1 MDHVQQSGEFKNLQ
15 EPNAPVFSLEDE
27 VSLEAI
33 RTLRRGEPMGWGAT
47 PLNAYRADVRAQ
59 QLEVEAAKDA
69 LFYEDIPEWMPPE
82 LAESIHF
89 TYMSRREH
97 RRIRNFESFKLR
109 GVRDLRTGPDE
120 LIEMA
125 DRTFTGHAHPA
136 EIHLVGKYFEFAAR
150 ELGCVSVPFGKFI
163 HDEENGLPALRNAVN
178 ESVIIHNGEF
188 LELVPVYEVIGYE
201 ETGFIDQDGNKKD
214 IPHLKMTRTYDYAKM
229 DEFCHVF
236 ERSSFD
242 VRLDKMKEY
251 NPAVAE
257 RSHGLRQSRT
267 IVPADHVLA
276 TTLTRVLADD
286 RFDIA
291 SPVSVTAWEVDE
303 DLRARYL
310 DNKDYRKAIT
320 LKDRFS
326 NGESDGSYLR
336 ALVDEVLDAQEAA
349 KNASEN

>member
-1 MDHVQQSGEFKNLQ
+1 MDHAQQSGEFANLQ
-15 EPNAPVFSLEDE
+15 EPKVPVFSLEDE
-27 VSLEAI
+27 VRLEAI

-69 LFYEDIPEWMPPE
+69 LFYEDLPEWMPPE

-136 EIHLVGKYFEFAAR
+136 EIHLVGAYYEFAAR

-163 HDEENGLPALRNAVN
+163 HDEVDGLPALRNAIN
-178 ESVIIHNGEF
+178 ECVVIHNGEL

-201 ETGFIDQDGNKKD
+201 ETDFIDSDGTKKS
-214 IPHLKMTRTYDYAKM
+214 IPHLKMTRTYKYAQMGKN
-229 DEFCHVF
+229 CSIY

-242 VRLDKMKEY
+242 VRLDKIKEY

-257 RSHGLRQSRT
+257 RSQGLRKPRT

-276 TTLTRVLADD
+276 TTLTQVLADD

-303 DLRARYL
+303 ALRARYL
-310 DNKDYRKAIT
+310 DNKDYRKAIN
-320 LKDRFS
+320 LKDRF
-326 NGESDGSYLR
+326 GADEVDGSYLR
-336 ALVDEVLDAQEAA
+336 VLVDEVLDAQKAA
-349 KNASEN
+349 KYSSDN